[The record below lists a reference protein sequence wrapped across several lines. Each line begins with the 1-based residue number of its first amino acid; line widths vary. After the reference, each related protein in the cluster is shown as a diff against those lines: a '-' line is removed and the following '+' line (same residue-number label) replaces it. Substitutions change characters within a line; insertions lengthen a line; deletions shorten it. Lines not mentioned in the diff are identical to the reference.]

1 MARWV
6 ALWLARHLTPAAAIE
21 SNTEAT
27 SNFFTDNDLGTRRG
41 SIESHPWVST
51 CVATCVAQ
59 WVASEGGATPRF
71 ALAHDPAPV
80 GAGPRPGVAPPS
92 LGATIVSTYEIVS
105 GPSPFD
111 CPALLS
117 AVKAARF
124 ARPRDAGFGPDS
136 ASGEP
141 RMAYV
146 DGSTCVLVRHGV
158 WSSIGREAFPSTNR

>member
-6 ALWLARHLTPAAAIE
+6 APGLARHLTPAVAIE
-21 SNTEAT
+21 TGIEAT
-27 SNFFTDNDLGTRRG
+27 SNSFPDNDLGPRRG

-51 CVATCVAQ
+51 WVATCVAQ

-71 ALAHDPAPV
+71 ALAPDPAPI

-92 LGATIVSTYEIVS
+92 LGVTIVGTYQVVT
-105 GPSPFD
+105 GPSPVD

-124 ARPRDAGFGPDS
+124 ARPRDAGFGLDS

-141 RMAYV
+141 QMALV
-146 DGSTCVLVRHGV
+146 DGSTGV
-158 WSSIGREAFPSTNR
+158 CTCLRSAPHSSHESFPSTNR